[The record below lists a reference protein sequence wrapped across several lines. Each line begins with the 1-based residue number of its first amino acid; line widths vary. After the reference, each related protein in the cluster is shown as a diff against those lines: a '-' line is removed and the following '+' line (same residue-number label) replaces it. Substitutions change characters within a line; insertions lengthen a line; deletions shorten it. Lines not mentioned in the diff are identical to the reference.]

1 MTIHVSY
8 RIGINMKNLSFGQKI
23 FFSVIGFIL
32 PIFVF
37 SLMNWNSQSVNV
49 YFANKEIIG
58 ARFQIELMTVL
69 NQLIKNQIENVRD
82 SQNKLNVNIDE
93 LEKSYAKNADAI
105 EFTAHGLAKRKRE
118 ASTIENL
125 KTQVAQ
131 LDKSNEEA
139 IQNVKVM
146 IQHMGDTSN
155 LILDPDLDSYY
166 LMDVTLLALPQ
177 LIMRLKE
184 ISNQVEPMFKK
195 EKLSAEDKIK
205 VAILQAM
212 LKESDFDRIDGDLQT
227 SLNEDAGY
235 NGISPG
241 LQKNIPE
248 SFKNFKSKIEELKN
262 SLALFS
268 QDKNDSLVVL
278 KTLLNDSLNE
288 SFKFWNKAN
297 DELISLLTTRK
308 ERLAKQRWIDLFLGV
323 IAIMIASFVTVFF
336 TQTIIFELKQI
347 NSSLTDS
354 VESVKVVGEDLL
366 VSSEKLAQSS
376 QAGAISVEESVS
388 NVKELSA
395 QVNQTTEHAKNAE
408 AETQDTYK
416 IIQAGSNEI
425 KSLLESMNLIT
436 QSSKKIEEIILI
448 IDDIAFQTNLLAL
461 NAAVEAA
468 RAGENGK
475 GFAVVADAVRSLAT
489 RASHSAKD
497 ISALIKDTSLNINQS
512 SEQAKIGHKT
522 FEQIVISMK
531 KINQYNNEITSASQ
545 SQLEGL
551 RKITSPLA
559 KIEIISSENSE
570 NAEQSAESSKNLM
583 VQCQKLKDLA
593 DKLDQ
598 IVTG

>member
-1 MTIHVSY
+1 
-8 RIGINMKNLSFGQKI
+8 
-23 FFSVIGFIL
+23 
-32 PIFVF
+32 
-37 SLMNWNSQSVNV
+37 
-49 YFANKEIIG
+49 
-58 ARFQIELMTVL
+58 
-69 NQLIKNQIENVRD
+69 
-82 SQNKLNVNIDE
+82 VNIDE
-93 LEKSYAKNADAI
+93 LEKSYAKNADAL